1 MSAPLSTTA
10 PLDRIPLLEALPP
23 ADRARLAGCLAERRL
38 PAGATVFT
46 RGDQGDHLFV
56 VAEGTVEAFLPP
68 EGDAPRVVLG
78 RLGPGQHFGE
88 LAVVD
93 GGRRTASV
101 VAVTEAR
108 LLTLARADFLDTVLA
123 SPKGARLLVEALASQ
138 LRLSADLLTERASRN
153 VVKELEAARG
163 LSERLAERV
172 ARWNGSWGFVI
183 FLVAVTGAWSLYNAV
198 TDRAFDPYPFVFFN
212 LVLAVLVALQGPL
225 LMMAQ
230 NREVA
235 ADRAA
240 AEADYRVNL
249 KNELALERLL
259 REVDE
264 LRRQAGR
271 GGMPPTAP
279 SGGPPGR
286 VQ

>member
-1 MSAPLSTTA
+1 MPTSTT
-10 PLDRIPLLEALPP
+10 LDGIPLLQTLPP
-23 ADRARLAGCLAERRL
+23 DDRARVQERLQELRVTR
-38 PAGATVFT
+38 GTVLFN
-46 RGDQGDHLFV
+46 RGDQGDRLFV
-56 VAEGTVEAFLPP
+56 IAEGQVEAFMPA
-68 EGDAPRVVLG
+68 EHGNPRVSL
-78 RLGPGQHFGE
+78 RRMGPGDHFGE

-93 GGRRTASV
+93 GGLRTASV
-101 VAVTEAR
+101 MAVADTR
-108 LLTLARADFLDTVLA
+108 LFTLGRADFLEAVLA
-123 SPKGARLLVEALASQ
+123 SPQGARVLVEAMASQ
-138 LRLSADLLTERASRN
+138 LRFSAALLTGRASRN
-153 VVKELEAARG
+153 TVMEMEAARG
-163 LSERLAERV
+163 VSERLAERV

-198 TDRAFDPYPFVFFN
+198 SQRAFDPYPFVFFN

-249 KNELALERLL
+249 KNELALERLV

-264 LRRQAGR
+264 LRQQVGR
-271 GGMPPTAP
+271 GRTPPAD
-279 SGGPPGR
+279 G
-286 VQ
+286 

>member
-1 MSAPLSTTA
+1 MATSTK
-10 PLDRIPLLEALPP
+10 LDGIPLLQALPP
-23 ADRARLAGCLAERRL
+23 GDRVRVQERLQELRVTAG
-38 PAGATVFT
+38 TVLFN
-46 RGDQGDHLFV
+46 RGDRGDRLFL
-56 VAEGTVEAFLPP
+56 VAEGQAEAFMPA
-68 EGDAPRVVLG
+68 EHGNPRAVLQ
-78 RLGPGQHFGE
+78 RLGPGDHFGE

-93 GGRRTASV
+93 GGLRTASV
-101 VAVTEAR
+101 LAVTDAR

-123 SPKGARLLVEALASQ
+123 SPQGSRVLVEAMASQ
-138 LRLSADLLTERASRN
+138 LRLSAALLTGRASRN
-153 VVKELEAARG
+153 TVLEMEAARG
-163 LSERLAERV
+163 VSERLAERV

-183 FLVAVTGAWSLYNAV
+183 FLLAVTAAWSLYNVSGA
-198 TDRAFDPYPFVFFN
+198 RAFDPYPFVFFN

-259 REVDE
+259 RDVEA
-264 LRRQAGR
+264 LRRQVGR
-271 GGMPPTAP
+271 GGTPP
-279 SGGPPGR
+279 PPPPP
-286 VQ
+286 

>member
-1 MSAPLSTTA
+1 MPSPPL
-10 PLDRIPLLEALPP
+10 LDRIPLLQALPP
-23 ADRARLAGCLAERRL
+23 ADRARVAERLEPLRV
-38 PAGATVFT
+38 PAGAMLFT
-46 RGDQGDHLFV
+46 RGDPGDRLFV
-56 VAEGTVEAFLPP
+56 LEEGTVEAYLPA
-68 EGDAPRVVLG
+68 EHGAPRVVLR
-78 RLGPGQHFGE
+78 RLGPGGHFGE

-108 LLTLARADFLDTVLA
+108 LFTLARKDFLDAVLA
-123 SPKGARLLVEALASQ
+123 SPQGSRALVEALALQ
-138 LRLSADLLTERASRN
+138 LRLSADLLTDRASRN
-153 VVKELEAARG
+153 VLQELDAAKS
-163 LSERLAERV
+163 LSDRVAERV
-172 ARWNGSWGFVI
+172 ARWNGSWAFVA
-183 FLVAVTGAWSLYNAV
+183 FLVLVTAAWSAFNAL

-249 KNELALERLL
+249 KNEVTLERLV
-259 REVDE
+259 REVEGLQAE
-264 LRRQAGR
+264 LGR
-271 GGMPPTAP
+271 IR
-279 SGGPPGR
+279 GPPGAGGPA
-286 VQ
+286 

>member
-1 MSAPLSTTA
+1 MPSTA

-23 ADRARLAGCLAERRL
+23 ADRARLEGCLAERRVA
-38 PAGATVFT
+38 AGEVVFD
-46 RGDQGDHLFV
+46 RGDPGDQLFV
-56 VAEGTVEAFLPP
+56 VAEGTVEAFLPA
-68 EGDAPRVVLG
+68 EGYEPRVVLG
-78 RLGPGQHFGE
+78 RAGPGQHFGE

-93 GGRRTASV
+93 GGKRNASV

-108 LLTLARADFLDTVLA
+108 LLTLSRADFLDTVLA
-123 SPKGARLLVEALASQ
+123 SPQGARLVIEALAS
-138 LRLSADLLTERASRN
+138 LVRLSADLLGERASRN
-153 VVKELEAARG
+153 VAKELEAARG
-163 LSERLAERV
+163 FSERMAERV

-264 LRRQAGR
+264 LRRQVGR
-271 GGMPPTAP
+271 GGMPPAA
-279 SGGPPGR
+279 G
-286 VQ
+286 

>member
-1 MSAPLSTTA
+1 MPSLA
-10 PLDRIPLLEALPP
+10 PLDRVPLLEALPP
-23 ADRARLAGCLAERRL
+23 ADRSRLEGCLGELRLA
-38 PAGATVFT
+38 AGAAVFT
-46 RGDQGDHLFV
+46 RGDHGDRLFV
-56 VAEGTVEAFLPP
+56 VAEGTVEAFLPA
-68 EGDAPRVVLG
+68 EGASPRVMLG
-78 RLGPGQHFGE
+78 RFGPGQHFGE

-101 VAVTEAR
+101 VALTAVR
-108 LLTLARADFLDTVLA
+108 LLTLERRDFLDSVLA
-123 SPKGARLLVEALASQ
+123 SPRGARVLVEALASQ

-183 FLVAVTGAWSLYNAV
+183 FLILVTGAWSVFNLATV
-198 TDRAFDPYPFVFFN
+198 RAFDPYPFVFFN
-212 LVLAVLVALQGPL
+212 LVLAVLVAVQGPL

-249 KNELALERLL
+249 KNELTLERLL
-259 REVDE
+259 LEVDA
-264 LRRQAGR
+264 LRRQAGP
-271 GGMPPTAP
+271 GGTPPPA
-279 SGGPPGR
+279 G
-286 VQ
+286 